1 MQIIEICFLLFCILL
16 LLYFYIKFYLFCLE
30 RSRLGPGLSQE
41 MNTLYRF
48 WSFFLRDNFNKNM
61 YKEFQTMAVEDA
73 NSGFRFVRI
82 QLNYFVYLRQNKNI
96 NLIIIVY
103 I

>member
-1 MQIIEICFLLFCILL
+1 M
-16 LLYFYIKFYLFCLE
+16 
-30 RSRLGPGLSQE
+30 SQE

-73 NSGFRFVRI
+73 NSGFR
-82 QLNYFVYLRQNKNI
+82 LVYCYVSFNC
-96 NLIIIVY
+96 LIYVFTY
-103 I
+103 L

>member
-1 MQIIEICFLLFCILL
+1 MNGSINIFKLKIIS
-16 LLYFYIKFYLFCLE
+16 E

-61 YKEFQTMAVEDA
+61 YKEFQSMAVEDA
-73 NSGFRFVRI
+73 NSGFRFV
-82 QLNYFVYLRQNKNI
+82 
-96 NLIIIVY
+96 
-103 I
+103 

>member
-1 MQIIEICFLLFCILL
+1 MYALFLLLFFVLL
-16 LLYFYIKFYLFCLE
+16 RMITFFIE
-30 RSRLGPGLSQE
+30 RSRLGSGMSQE

-73 NSGFRFVRI
+73 NSGFR
-82 QLNYFVYLRQNKNI
+82 YG
-96 NLIIIVY
+96 
-103 I
+103 

>member
-1 MQIIEICFLLFCILL
+1 MIEFCV
-16 LLYFYIKFYLFCLE
+16 E
-30 RSRLGPGLSQE
+30 RSRLGPGISQE

-73 NSGFRFVRI
+73 NSGFRFIR
-82 QLNYFVYLRQNKNI
+82 NI
-96 NLIIIVY
+96 NSIIQ
-103 I
+103 

>member
-1 MQIIEICFLLFCILL
+1 M
-16 LLYFYIKFYLFCLE
+16 YFNSKKFSE

-73 NSGFRFVRI
+73 NSGFRFVKI
-82 QLNYFVYLRQNKNI
+82 LLLCLTGFYYSSKYLF
-96 NLIIIVY
+96 
-103 I
+103 